1 MAYFRDGA
9 FRGVGRCAAGT
20 LSLTT
25 LFDTFTR
32 RSMTDDPFEL
42 PHGAEFEP
50 DTPTAAGRR
59 VRDRFRA
66 IHPQVTEIV
75 TGHAAL
81 ELEVDRVLRRFLPRP
96 NKLPRLSI
104 EHQLGVLRALLDD
117 AWLDLVLDA
126 ISAYGALRNSVAHG
140 DSPSDIEK
148 IISRL
153 ANKMHNIGPPLT
165 PNTNLGTLAL
175 GLAVALHVL
184 GIWGDYAVIA
194 PMETFMETNGTRHP
208 TELAHLYGARLAV
221 AHETE
226 AGRCWAEAKIK
237 SLTGGD
243 KITARYMRGDFF
255 DFTPKFKLMIVGNHK
270 PSLPSV
276 DEAIRRRFHLVPFTV
291 TIPAK
296 SET

>member
-1 MAYFRDGA
+1 LAVELRTRTVRSARPSDYSTK
-9 FRGVGRCAAGT
+9 CAA
-20 LSLTT
+20 
-25 LFDTFTR
+25 
-32 RSMTDDPFEL
+32 
-42 PHGAEFEP
+42 A
-50 DTPTAAGRR
+50 TPKGEC
-59 VRDRFRA
+59 
-66 IHPQVTEIV
+66 PQWKAFLARV
-75 TGHAAL
+75 TGGDEDLQAYLQRVTGYCLTGITTEHVLFFLYGTGANGKSVF
-81 ELEVDRVLRRFLPRP
+81 VD
-96 NKLPRLSI
+96 
-104 EHQLGVLRALLDD
+104 
-117 AWLDLVLDA
+117 
-126 ISAYGALRNSVAHG
+126 
-140 DSPSDIEK
+140 
-148 IISRL
+148 
-153 ANKMHNIGPPLT
+153 
-165 PNTNLGTLAL
+165 TL
-175 GLAVALHVL
+175 L

-276 DEAIRRRFHLVPFTV
+276 DEAIRRRFHLVHFTV